1 MFRTLKVLALI
12 ATFTFGMQQASAL
25 DLGVQVGARMN
36 QSKVDNT
43 TSKDR
48 LGFQGGLLAVVP
60 IVPLI
65 GFRTGALLV
74 QRDAEVEGEALGEAF
89 QVKADRLFADIPLTL
104 QVNAGIAKLYGGA
117 NAAIK
122 LASSCKMST
131 AGMSEDC
138 TLNDEKSVVF
148 QPVVG
153 LDLSILPFIS
163 IGAFYEFE
171 TEYSKDYKQSAFGV
185 TGSFMF

>member
-36 QSKVDNT
+36 KSNVEDMS
-43 TSKDR
+43 SKDR
-48 LGFQGGLLAVVP
+48 LGFQGGLLTVVP
-60 IVPLI
+60 IVPLL
-65 GFRTGALLV
+65 GFRTGAMLV
-74 QRDAEVEGEALGEAF
+74 QRDAEVEQGSVNA
-89 QVKADRLFADIPLTL
+89 KADRLFADIPLTL
-104 QVNAGIAKLYGGA
+104 QLNAGIAKVYAGA

-122 LASSCKMST
+122 VASSCKLT
-131 AGMSEDC
+131 IAGVSGDC
-138 TLNDEKSVVF
+138 TLNEEKSFVL

-163 IGAFYEFE
+163 LGAFYEVE
-171 TEYSKDYKQSAFGV
+171 TEYSKDWKQSAFGV